1 MPKLSIVIVSYNVK
15 YYVAQCIASVLRTQG
30 GVVADIT
37 VVDNHSQ
44 DGTVEFL
51 RERFPSVK
59 VVAGNHNLGFARANN
74 IAIRATSGEYVL
86 LLNPDTIVG
95 EDVLSACLSFMDAHP
110 RCGGLGLRMLNT
122 TGDVAMESRRGLPTP
137 MTSFYKMT
145 GLCSRFPKS
154 KRFGRYYLG
163 FLPWDEPVRIEVI
176 SGAFCMLRRE
186 ALDSIGLLDEDFF
199 MYGEDI
205 DLSYRLCKGGY
216 ENWYIPATILHYKGE
231 STHKSSFRYVHVFYE
246 AMLIFFRKH
255 YGHMSLLLSLP
266 IKAAICLKAAG
277 ALLQIQA
284 DSVRR
289 SLGFVGRNRRKMP
302 CYVFYGTDTTLQA
315 CRDIAAAHGL
325 LARFVRA
332 DADMLPDGHVGDI
345 LERPDTLTY
354 AVYDT
359 TVYSY
364 GHIIG
369 LFANR
374 PIDNVEMGFFYPE
387 DCMIITKEDVIR

>member
-15 YYVAQCIASVLRTQG
+15 YYVAQCITSVLRSQG
-30 GVVADIT
+30 GVEADIT

-51 RERFPSVK
+51 RERFPPVK

-284 DSVRR
+284 DLVRR

-325 LARFVRA
+325 QARFVRA

>member
-15 YYVAQCIASVLRTQG
+15 HYVAQCLTSVLRSQG
-30 GVVADIT
+30 CVDADIT
-37 VVDNHSQ
+37 VVDNHSH

-51 RERFPSVK
+51 RERFPSIK

-74 IAIRATSGEYVL
+74 IAIKATAGEYVL

-95 EDVLSACLSFMDAHP
+95 EDVLPACLSFMDAHP

-122 TGDVAMESRRGLPTP
+122 TGEVAMESRRGLPTP

-154 KRFGRYYLG
+154 QRFGRYYLG
-163 FLPWDEPVRIEVI
+163 YLPWDEPVRIEVI

-186 ALDSIGLLDEDFF
+186 ALNSIGLLDEDFF

-255 YGHMSLLLSLP
+255 YGNMSLLLSLP
-266 IKAAICLKAAG
+266 IKAAVCLKAAG

-289 SLGFVGRNRRKMP
+289 SLGFVGPNRRKMP
-302 CYVFYGTDTTLQA
+302 CYVFYGTDSTLQA
-315 CRDIAAAHGL
+315 CREIAAAHGL
-325 LARFVRA
+325 QARFVRA
-332 DADMLPDGHVGDI
+332 DADMLPDGHVSDI
-345 LERPDTLTY
+345 LECPDTLTY

-364 GHIIG
+364 GHIIR

-374 PIDNVEMGFFYPE
+374 PMDNVEMGFFYPE
-387 DCMIITKEDVIR
+387 DRLIITKADVIR

>member
-1 MPKLSIVIVSYNVK
+1 MD
-15 YYVAQCIASVLRTQG
+15 
-30 GVVADIT
+30 ADIT

-325 LARFVRA
+325 HARFVRA